1 MFSWVQK
8 ILWVPKL
15 FQTQYQLYINP
26 SYIDPILTLYR
37 PYIDSIP
44 AQSAV
49 LATSAEPA
57 APFVPFFLSLFWT
70 WKKWN
75 YFPWTVTKIEANY
88 CSNTIWNFSVVLR
101 KGGIPRIYAILV
113 SVLVEMWDFERS
125 CRFVSSFHNL

>member
-1 MFSWVQK
+1 MLEANLNPSFIFLGDIFFKINISVFSWVQK

-57 APFVPFFLSLFWT
+57 APFVPFFLSLF
-70 WKKWN
+70 
-75 YFPWTVTKIEANY
+75 
-88 CSNTIWNFSVVLR
+88 
-101 KGGIPRIYAILV
+101 
-113 SVLVEMWDFERS
+113 
-125 CRFVSSFHNL
+125 